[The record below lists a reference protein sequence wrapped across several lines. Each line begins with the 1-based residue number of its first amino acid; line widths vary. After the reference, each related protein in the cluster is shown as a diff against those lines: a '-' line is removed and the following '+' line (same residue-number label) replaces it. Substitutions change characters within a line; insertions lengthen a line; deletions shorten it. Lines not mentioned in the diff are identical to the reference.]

1 VPFLRCSSAAPAVA
15 RYKDRKLVSSETM
28 VTVRQ
33 EAQPRR
39 RWRKKRERLRDEV
52 AGDRIFAI
60 ELLISY

>member
-1 VPFLRCSSAAPAVA
+1 
-15 RYKDRKLVSSETM
+15 M

-60 ELLISY
+60 ELLISYRSEDLLRPGEE